1 MKAALRLSQA
11 PSAID
16 IHQTLV
22 KKQKEI
28 YVILSL
34 LNENNIIGDFLQSG
48 KIMFFGMQENKG
60 IQKPIVLRTQVDKTN
75 YSTKGI
81 THNSN

>member
-28 YVILSL
+28 YIILSL
-34 LNENNIIGDFLQSG
+34 INENNKFGDYLQSG

-60 IQKPIVLRTQVDKTN
+60 IQKPIVLRTQVDNTKD
-75 YSTKGI
+75 STKGI